1 MTLQGAEQETLHS
14 KLAQDYRAGQISRAS
29 YLAYQL
35 QAAENPQ
42 QLPPPYRTFPVEPGL
57 CSTLIA
63 GEARALM
70 DSLTGQEKNMLASVL
85 SRPDSM
91 RLPLRTRSPKGYF
104 VLHHANSGADS
115 SSDAFIAEAGQSFD
129 YVYDLLVHEM
139 GYNPPPD
146 DLEAG
151 GTPELDVYVMQFY
164 LYGETRFEQSVPGS
178 NGERFTSY
186 IVIDNNFMG
195 SGFETKGLDALHV
208 TAAHEFF
215 HMLQGGYRYFPKTK
229 MDSRFLFEA
238 SSVWFEDAAYDEVND
253 YLQYVRSFF
262 KSPYFPFHSYS
273 KVTYGIG
280 LYMMML
286 EKRHDRNL
294 IRRIWEELSDQEP
307 LTALSTALASRS
319 DQLGTSLAHFA
330 VWNGYTSDHADTINF
345 YPESHLYPLITET
358 GTNTYTS
365 PLVIEGE
372 ASELVTHHHRIQ
384 VPMGGTVQVTPSF
397 NRPADWIYSVT
408 VFDAVKADHYHVTAG
423 NGTKIL
429 NAISS
434 GSELLLAV
442 TNISLPLSNYSQNS
456 QSYTFLISSTQQTTA
471 LTNGITLIAP
481 SPFKLDQGRSLQIQY
496 RLPQPEPSL
505 NLYIMTEHG
514 RIIYQQHF
522 QDVPDGLNC
531 FFWDGRNAQ
540 GQISPAGVYI
550 CYLRGNR
557 TWPPQKF
564 AVIR

>member
-1 MTLQGAEQETLHS
+1 MTLQGAEQQTLHS

-42 QLPPPYRTFPVEPGL
+42 KLPPPYHTFPVEPGL

-63 GEARALM
+63 GEARAFL
-70 DSLTGQEKNMLASVL
+70 DSLPDVEKRMLAMLL
-85 SRPDSM
+85 SRPDSL
-91 RLPLRTRSPKGYF
+91 RLPLRTKSPKGYF
-104 VLHHANSGADS
+104 VLHHTDSGPDS
-115 SSDAFIAEAGQSFD
+115 SSEAFIAEAGRSFD
-129 YVYDLLVHEM
+129 YVYDLLVREM
-139 GYNPPPD
+139 GYNPPPN
-146 DLEAG
+146 DLESG

-178 NGERFTSY
+178 NGEQYTSY

-195 SGFETKGLDALHV
+195 SSFETRGLDALHV

-238 SSVWFEDAAYDEVND
+238 SSVWFEDVAYDDVND

-273 KVTYGIG
+273 KVTYAMG
-280 LYMMML
+280 LYLMML

-294 IRRIWEELSDQEP
+294 IRRIWEELYDQEP
-307 LTALSTALASRS
+307 LTALGTALASRS
-319 DQLGTSLAHFA
+319 DQLGTSLAQFA
-330 VWNGYTSDHADTINF
+330 VWNGFTSGHADTTHF
-345 YPESHLYPLITET
+345 FPESHLYPLITEMSA
-358 GTNTYTS
+358 NTYTS
-365 PLVIEGE
+365 QLMIEGE

-397 NRPADWIYSVT
+397 NRPADWFYSIT
-408 VFDAVKADHYHVTAG
+408 LFDSLKGDDYHITAG
-423 NGTKIL
+423 NGSQL
-429 NAISS
+429 FNAISP

-442 TNISLPLSNYSQNS
+442 TNISLPVSNYSQTN
-456 QSYTFLISSTQQTTA
+456 QSYSFLLSSTKQTAARTD
-471 LTNGITLIAP
+471 GITLLAP
-481 SPFKLDQGRSLQIQY
+481 SPFKLDQDHSMQIQY
-496 RLPQPEPSL
+496 RLLQPEPSL
-505 NLYIMTEHG
+505 DLFIMTEHG

-522 QDVPDGLNC
+522 QDVPEGLNC

-540 GQISPAGVYI
+540 GQVSPAGVYI
-550 CYLRGNR
+550 CYLRGSR
-557 TWPPQKF
+557 VWPPRKF